1 MTTAPLTP
9 SQQRILALLQTE
21 GQALSAQ
28 GIYLRLKQLRQGVGL
43 ATVYRA
49 LEVLKK
55 RGAVQ
60 MRLLPN
66 GEAVYSARLHDRHH
80 LTCLHCHSS
89 IALGDCPLEDLEA
102 FLQKTYHFQVYYHT
116 LEFFGVCP
124 RCQTQ
129 TLAS

>member
-1 MTTAPLTP
+1 MTTASLTP
-9 SQQRILALLQTE
+9 SQQRILALLQAE

-28 GIYLRLKQLRQGVGL
+28 AIYLRLKQLRQGVGL

-55 RGAVQ
+55 NGVVQ
-60 MRLLPN
+60 MRLLPS

-80 LTCLHCHSS
+80 LTCLRCNAS
-89 IALGDCPLEDLEA
+89 IPLRDCPLEDLEQY
-102 FLQKTYHFQVYYHT
+102 LQNMYNFKVYYHT

-124 RCQTQ
+124 QCQAQ
-129 TLAS
+129 SLA